1 VRTRVW
7 VRVALAAALMLAP
20 ALSASGARAA
30 EGGGNSCPWAQDVT
44 LDFGD
49 GRTLT
54 VPQAIFNPK
63 NPDTAIDG
71 YELRPN
77 VEALSLTIYAPRGE
91 VWQAALTRIAGGKRC
106 TAFYVGRPTRVEEEG
121 SSDHVAER

>member
-1 VRTRVW
+1 MRIRVW
-7 VRVALAAALMLAP
+7 VRAALAAALMLAP
-20 ALSASGARAA
+20 ALLASGARAA
-30 EGGGNSCPWAQDVT
+30 EGGGNGCPWAQDVK

-54 VPQAIFNPK
+54 VPQAIFDPK
-63 NPDTAIDG
+63 NPNTAIDG

-77 VEALSLTIYAPRGE
+77 IETLSLTIYAPRGE

-106 TAFYVGRPTRVEEEG
+106 TAFYVGRPARVEEDG
-121 SSDHVAER
+121 PSDRVAER